1 VLEDQSTAAWQSLV
15 CPVCRAHT
23 LEPSC
28 VLHAEL
34 PIFGNPWSLLLPH
47 GAGSSHLFISPL
59 VLQRVVGEEF
69 RDDVHVCVR
78 VGRDRLQTHS
88 VFEHRLSV
96 ALVQTRRV

>member
-1 VLEDQSTAAWQSLV
+1 V
-15 CPVCRAHT
+15 PHT

-28 VLHAEL
+28 VLHAWL

-69 RDDVHVCVR
+69 RDTARVCVR
-78 VGRDRLQTHS
+78 VGRGRLQIRS
-88 VFEHRLSV
+88 VF
-96 ALVQTRRV
+96 